1 MTTHGRLT
9 AWRMEHVA
17 DYGLAPSDRAAVLE
31 SYRST
36 GFGYCDQGQH
46 GYGISVSS
54 PAWALG
60 QVRLVPAWRTIG
72 YLEAGWDGHQDVL
85 AVARDAERVLN
96 HRP

>member
-60 QVRLVPAWRTIG
+60 QVRLVVGDEDYRHLRAAIPRGRAAW
-72 YLEAGWDGHQDVL
+72 
-85 AVARDAERVLN
+85 
-96 HRP
+96 